1 MALDEATRALCE
13 RMAAQRWKPLH
24 EMTVAEARALPKDLA
39 AAAEPPSLPPVS
51 RAEDHHVPAPGGG
64 FAVRVFVP
72 RGAVRGVLVYYHGGG
87 WVIGELEQYELLGRL
102 LARETGC
109 AVVVAEYRLAPEH
122 PYPAAPEDAWS
133 ALVWAAERTESL
145 AGAGAPLV
153 VAGDSAGGNL
163 AAVVAQR
170 ARDEGGPELAA
181 QVLVYPATD
190 ADLDRPS
197 YREPENQLLVSR
209 DSMVW
214 FWNHYLPDP
223 ARRTEPAAAPL
234 RAATLAGLPPAIV
247 LTAGHDPLRDEGEE
261 YARRLEAAGVP
272 VRAKRFADQMHGFF
286 TLAGVLPGS
295 AEGIGFVARQLDP
308 LLRPKSAK
316 ETS

>member
-24 EMTVAEARALPKDLA
+24 EMTVGEARALPRDLA
-39 AAAEPPSLPPVS
+39 AEAGPPSLPPVA
-51 RAEDHHVPAPGGG
+51 RAEDHRVPNPGGG
-64 FAVRVFVP
+64 FAVRVLVP
-72 RGAVRGVLVYYHGGG
+72 DRAVRGVLVYYHGGG
-87 WVIGELEQYELLGRL
+87 WVIGELEQYELLGRT

-109 AVVVAEYRLAPEH
+109 AVVIAEYRLAPEH
-122 PYPAAPEDAWS
+122 PYPAAPDDAWA
-133 ALVWAAERTESL
+133 ALSWAAERTEAL
-145 AGAGAPLV
+145 AGPGAPLV

-197 YREPENQLLVSR
+197 YREPENQLLVGR
-209 DSMVW
+209 DSMIW

-234 RAATLAGLPPAIV
+234 RAETLAGLPPAIV

-286 TLAGVLPGS
+286 TMAGVLPGS
-295 AEGIGFVARQLDP
+295 AAGIAYVARHLDP
-308 LLRPKSAK
+308 LLRPETAK
-316 ETS
+316 ESQ